1 MRECKIYACESCDYK
16 CEDAKEMEKHEAAH
30 LGLTVKDAR
39 RYKKLKEL
47 VRYAGAVVARTKNE
61 EAENNFDKAIQSLI
75 DFEKF
80 HKITN
85 S

>member
-1 MRECKIYACESCDYK
+1 MH
-16 CEDAKEMEKHEAAH
+16 AKVVTINAKMLKKWKSTK
-30 LGLTVKDAR
+30 LLIWGLTVKDAR

-61 EAENNFDKAIQSLI
+61 ETENNFDKAIQSLI

>member
-39 RYKKLKEL
+39 RYKKIK
-47 VRYAGAVVARTKNE
+47 RIG
-61 EAENNFDKAIQSLI
+61 
-75 DFEKF
+75 
-80 HKITN
+80 KICRSSCGTN
-85 S
+85 KKRRSRK